1 MFSKSLSS
9 ASSCWRMFWHA
20 FNRWTFCSS
29 VKRLGTIL
37 AHTFRTSQ
45 VSWPRKN
52 WPQTNG
58 YQWSCYKVITPQSE
72 GLGTMALGILKYFYD
87 PLISQSESCGSQ
99 SFCRG
104 QLSWTPFR
112 MPKVS
117 TKLVWTIS
125 LSIPASLAMTQMVKQ
140 RSLQT
145 ICRTISMLASVMEV
159 QGLPDLGSS
168 STSSL
173 PSTNRLCHSK
183 TLVLDMEESPWTS
196 RNIFK
201 VSVVVFPSLTQ
212 NLMLI
217 LCSIIILQLN
227 SYRHKNSIRYRTTI
241 FFSK

>member
-1 MFSKSLSS
+1 
-9 ASSCWRMFWHA
+9 
-20 FNRWTFCSS
+20 
-29 VKRLGTIL
+29 
-37 AHTFRTSQ
+37 
-45 VSWPRKN
+45 
-52 WPQTNG
+52 
-58 YQWSCYKVITPQSE
+58 
-72 GLGTMALGILKYFYD
+72 MALGIVKYFYD

-99 SFCRG
+99 SVCRG
-104 QLSWTPFR
+104 QLLWAPFH

-117 TKLVWTIS
+117 TKMVWTVS
-125 LSIPASLAMTQMVKQ
+125 LSIPAFLAMTRMVKR

-159 QGLPDLGSS
+159 QGLPDFGSS

-173 PSTNRLCHSK
+173 PSANRLCHSK
-183 TLVLDMEESPWTS
+183 TLVLDIEESPWTS
-196 RNIFK
+196 RSIFK

-241 FFSK
+241 FFRV